1 MGKFSFLSTFLT
13 DGAKEAKLAES
24 TAAKRAEREAAR
36 KAEQEAAAAAKKAKP
51 PPVPKEPPP
60 PPKPTPPAP
69 AKPGRPPGYCARNP
83 IKCGVGVGAGVGT
96 TIFMGG
102 GGLNDAIDST
112 EEHIHQAAREA
123 GQKLADAGEAIAN
136 SPIAKAVGV
145 GAATLIISMG
155 AIFVVYEGYTLYRR
169 AGS

>member
-1 MGKFSFLSTFLT
+1 MGRFSFVSAFVKN
-13 DGAKEAKLAES
+13 GAKEAELAE
-24 TAAKRAEREAAR
+24 AAALRAEREAAR
-36 KAEQEAAAAAKKAKP
+36 AAETEAAAASKASAAKP
-51 PPVPKEPPP
+51 PPP
-60 PPKPTPPAP
+60 PPKPTPPA
-69 AKPGRPPGYCARNP
+69 KPSVGRPPGYCARNP

-123 GQKLADAGEAIAN
+123 GAKLAEAGEAITN
-136 SPIAKAVGV
+136 SPIAKAIGV
-145 GAATLIISMG
+145 GGATLIISMG

-169 AGS
+169 AAS